1 MRGRWSFV
9 CFDIDFSVLN
19 VLILLFLLPL
29 LVAENGD
36 FQGRRHQPQPGGDVW
51 SMDHG
56 YAASCPVR
64 DFVEVQAEYVRYP
77 VCLGSRRA
85 SSAPDGM
92 TESAS
97 VATERTSEAPTASS
111 AETVSTPKVESE
123 LDTESPLDNEK
134 FLSFE
139 EWKKKNLAKIGQS
152 VDNVRGNRQA
162 VGSTEMRKRS
172 RPGEISNALDSL
184 GEEGEIELGFGG
196 FGPGDSDIPPVEKK
210 DAQSASSSVNGEKHV
225 TKGTEGESQ
234 SDGVPRRGIA
244 RRKDAGVTCK
254 ERFNYAS
261 FDCAATVLK
270 TNRECTG
277 SSSILIENKDS
288 YMLNECRAKDK
299 FIILELCDDILV
311 DTVVLANYEFFSS
324 IFRTFRVSVADRY
337 PAKPDKW
344 KELGTYEA
352 ANTREIQAFAVENP
366 LIWARYLKIE
376 FFSHYGNEFYCP
388 LSLVR
393 VHGTTMMEE
402 YKNYGDSARAEEE
415 AVEAVVQA
423 QQNPD
428 SVPTMKNSNQTQR
441 EIRDQ
446 NVNISIT
453 QTGSGTLPDEEAL
466 GASCFPQINE
476 IERLLLGMSSDN
488 MSSIYD
494 MALDPDYQ
502 SEAHESAESETWA
515 SNATGSI
522 GLEDTSVSDT
532 PPTMVGGSD
541 HQRATPGSRMVSTS
555 GSSRSENE
563 TSADNQRT
571 PVVSQPPPPNPTTQE
586 SFFKSVHKRLQM
598 LETNSTLSLLYI
610 EEQSRILR
618 DAFNKVEKRQL
629 AKTSSFLENLNSTV
643 LHELREFRQQY
654 DHIWHSVVI
663 EFEQQRQQ
671 YHHEL
676 FAVTSQLAILADE
689 VVFQKR
695 VSIIQSVFVLLS
707 FGLVLFSRS
716 AVGSYLEFPKMQSMV
731 SRSHS
736 FRSASPPYETPS
748 PSPNSPMQSPTYQEG
763 NLHRRNPSDDQTDC
777 EICNHTF
784 PYSPPPSSD
793 TLSPSEEEEK
803 GLHDVHLEYS
813 RSTASN
819 LVPEENPAGIK
830 RQRSS
835 PADLCG
841 HDEGDSAE
849 FKLPQAPS

>member
-1 MRGRWSFV
+1 MEIFK
-9 CFDIDFSVLN
+9 D
-19 VLILLFLLPL
+19 
-29 LVAENGD
+29 A
-36 FQGRRHQPQPGGDVW
+36 RHQPQPGGDVW

-64 DFVEVQAEYVRYP
+64 DFVDVQAEYVRYP

-85 SSAPDGM
+85 SSSAPDGM

-111 AETVSTPKVESE
+111 AET
-123 LDTESPLDNEK
+123 
-134 FLSFE
+134 
-139 EWKKKNLAKIGQS
+139 
-152 VDNVRGNRQA
+152 
-162 VGSTEMRKRS
+162 
-172 RPGEISNALDSL
+172 
-184 GEEGEIELGFGG
+184 
-196 FGPGDSDIPPVEKK
+196 
-210 DAQSASSSVNGEKHV
+210 
-225 TKGTEGESQ
+225 
-234 SDGVPRRGIA
+234 
-244 RRKDAGVTCK
+244 
-254 ERFNYAS
+254 
-261 FDCAATVLK
+261 
-270 TNRECTG
+270 
-277 SSSILIENKDS
+277 
-288 YMLNECRAKDK
+288 
-299 FIILELCDDILV
+299 
-311 DTVVLANYEFFSS
+311 
-324 IFRTFRVSVADRY
+324 
-337 PAKPDKW
+337 PDKW

-423 QQNPD
+423 QQNPG
-428 SVPTMKNSNQTQR
+428 SVPTMKNSNQTQS

-515 SNATGSI
+515 SNATGSTS
-522 GLEDTSVSDT
+522 LEDTSVSDT

-563 TSADNQRT
+563 TTADNQRT
-571 PVVSQPPPPNPTTQE
+571 PVVSQPPPPNPATQE

-748 PSPNSPMQSPTYQEG
+748 PSPNSPMQSPPYQEG
-763 NLHRRNPSDDQTDC
+763 SLHRRNPSDGQTDS
-777 EICNHTF
+777 EGL
-784 PYSPPPSSD
+784 SD
-793 TLSPSEEEEK
+793 ITLRK
-803 GLHDVHLEYS
+803 KHF
-813 RSTASN
+813 
-819 LVPEENPAGIK
+819 
-830 RQRSS
+830 
-835 PADLCG
+835 PADISRHIIGDAL
-841 HDEGDSAE
+841 HEGVPPATALSFRGLVLVGLSWLNGLD
-849 FKLPQAPS
+849 K